1 MRHTFCAIAL
11 VAIACTARP
20 AFGQELDINAV
31 MKCAGDAKAKQSA
44 EACVAARGLFMQ
56 HCTSCHSF
64 VPVVRQQKDEAGWG
78 ALMAGHRQ
86 RAADVADPDYEAIG
100 QFLKDHFTPDRPV
113 PDLPQHLID
122 NDPGFPP
129 A

>member
-1 MRHTFCAIAL
+1 MRHTLCAIAL
-11 VAIACTARP
+11 VVIAGTAHS
-20 AFGQELDINAV
+20 ACAQELDINAV

-64 VPVVRQQKDEAGWG
+64 VPVVRQQKDEAGWS
-78 ALMAGHRQ
+78 AVMSGHRE
-86 RAADVADPDYEAIG
+86 RTGGVADPDYEAIG

-113 PDLPQHLID
+113 PELPQHLID